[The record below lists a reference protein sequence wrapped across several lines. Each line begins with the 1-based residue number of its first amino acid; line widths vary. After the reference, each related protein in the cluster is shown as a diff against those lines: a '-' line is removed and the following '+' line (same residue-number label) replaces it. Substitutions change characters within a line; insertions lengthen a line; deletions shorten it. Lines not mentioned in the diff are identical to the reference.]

1 MMSKNMITRILSGI
15 VLLIITA
22 ICNFFGGPIL
32 LLVLFFASEIGLYE
46 FYRATG
52 ILKDNDKIN
61 AVTSIGYALTAVYY
75 AFLYFRESSELQLFV
90 IITAIV
96 ITMGIYV
103 FRFPKLHA
111 DTIAYSIFG
120 FVYVGVMLSFIY
132 RVRNLEYGIYTV
144 WLIIIVSWVCDTFA
158 YFTGMAL
165 GKHKL
170 APVLSPKKSI
180 EGSVG
185 GIIGSALFGFLFA
198 YFVLDKLLPGC
209 VIPITI
215 ICVIGSMVSQ
225 VGDLAASAIKRNHDI
240 KDYGKLIP
248 GHGGIL
254 DRFDSV
260 IFTAPMIYFLLSFM
274 VHGQF

>member
-1 MMSKNMITRILSGI
+1 MSKNMLTRIISG
-15 VLLIITA
+15 VFLLIITA
-22 ICNFFGGPIL
+22 ICNILGGPVL
-32 LLVLFFASEIGLYE
+32 LLVLFGSSEIGLFE
-46 FYRATG
+46 FYRATS
-52 ILKDNDKIN
+52 ILKDKEIFNP
-61 AVTSIGYALTAVYY
+61 VTSIGYILTAVYY
-75 AFLYFRESSELQLFV
+75 ALLFFRENSELQLFV

-96 ITMGIYV
+96 ITMGTYV

-111 DTIAYSIFG
+111 TEIAYSIFG
-120 FVYVGVMLSFIY
+120 FIYVGVMLSFIY

-158 YFTGMAL
+158 YFTGMAF

-185 GIIGSALFGFLFA
+185 GILGSALFGFLFA
-198 YFVLDKLLPGC
+198 YFVLNKLLPGC
-209 VIPITI
+209 VVPIII
-215 ICVIGSMVSQ
+215 ICVIGAMVSQ
-225 VGDLAASAIKRNHDI
+225 IGDLAASAIKRNHEI

-260 IFTAPMIYFLLSFM
+260 IFTAPMIYFLLSFI

>member
-1 MMSKNMITRILSGI
+1 MSKNMLTRIISGA
-15 VLLIITA
+15 VLLVITA
-22 ICNFFGGPIL
+22 ICNIVGGLLL
-32 LLVLFFASEIGLYE
+32 LLVLFGASEIGLFE

-52 ILKDNDKIN
+52 ILKENEKIN
-61 AVTSIGYALTAVYY
+61 PVTFIGYLLTAVYY
-75 AFLYFRESSELQLFV
+75 ALLYFRESSELQLFV

-96 ITMGIYV
+96 FTMGIYV
-103 FRFPKLHA
+103 FKFPKLHA
-111 DTIAYSIFG
+111 TEIAYSIFG

-180 EGSVG
+180 EGSIG
-185 GIIGSALFGFLFA
+185 GIAGSALFGFLFA
-198 YFVLDKLLPGC
+198 YFILDKLLPGC
-209 VIPITI
+209 VIPIII
-215 ICVIGSMVSQ
+215 ICIIGAMVSQ
-225 VGDLAASAIKRNHDI
+225 VGDLAASAIKRNHEI

-260 IFTAPMIYFLLSFM
+260 IFTAPMIFFLLSFI
-274 VHGQF
+274 VHGKF